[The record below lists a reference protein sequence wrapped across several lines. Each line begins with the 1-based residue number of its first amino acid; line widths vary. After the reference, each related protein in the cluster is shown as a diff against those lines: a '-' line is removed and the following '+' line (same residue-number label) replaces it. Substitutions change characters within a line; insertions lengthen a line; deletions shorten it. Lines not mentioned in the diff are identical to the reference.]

1 MKHDTPHANMRPN
14 SRNDPPTGTPAA
26 STRRSILFLGLPILL
41 ILGAVLW
48 FTSRSQPVTPP
59 PGAAGAAAAVP
70 VRMALVQQQDI
81 PIRVLGVGH
90 VQAWASVTVQSRID
104 GQLVSVGFTEGQDVV
119 EGQLIA
125 QLDDRMQKAQLD
137 QALAQQA
144 RDKANLDYALQDL
157 RRYEALV
164 KRDAVTQQTL
174 DAQRAQV
181 AQLRAAMLAN
191 DALVEAAR
199 TQLSYTRITAPI
211 SGRTGARL
219 VDPGNIVRANMLEGL
234 VVINQIDPIAVTFS
248 VPDSVFADVNQAL
261 RQGRAIQA
269 YAYAS
274 GGTEPLAQGEVVL
287 VSNQID
293 PQSGTLQLK
302 ARFDNPEH
310 ALWPGQ
316 YVDTRLI
323 LGQRRDAL
331 VIPSRAVQRGPDGP
345 LVYVVDDEGI
355 ARIRPV
361 EITLIQD
368 ETALIAQGLSA
379 GERVITDG
387 QYKVRPG
394 ARVQQMAAPAIDAAG
409 PGKAPGARP

>member
-1 MKHDTPHANMRPN
+1 MRPN
-14 SRNDPPTGTPAA
+14 SPNIPSSRTTVS
-26 STRRSILFLGLPILL
+26 STRRSILLVGLPVLL
-41 ILGAVLW
+41 IVGAILW
-48 FTSRSQPVTPP
+48 FASRPQAITPP
-59 PGAAGAAAAVP
+59 AAPAATAVP
-70 VRMALVQQQDI
+70 VSIAVAEQRDI
-81 PIRVLGVGH
+81 PMRVLGVGH

-144 RDKANLDYALQDL
+144 RDRASLDYALQDL
-157 RRYEALV
+157 RRYETLV

-219 VDPGNIVRANMLEGL
+219 VDPGNIVRANMVEGL
-234 VVINQIDPIAVTFS
+234 VVINQIDPIAVTFT
-248 VPDSVFADVNQAL
+248 VPDSAFADVNEAL
-261 RQGRAIQA
+261 RQGRPVHAN
-269 YAYAS
+269 AYAS
-274 GGTEPLAQGEVVL
+274 GGDEPLAEGEVVL

-302 ARFDNPEH
+302 ARFDNPDH
-310 ALWPGQ
+310 VLWPGQ
-316 YVDTRLI
+316 YVDMRVL

-331 VIPSRAVQRGPDGP
+331 TIPSRAVQRGPEGP
-345 LVYVVDDEGI
+345 LVYVVDDEDI
-355 ARIRPV
+355 AHIRPV

-394 ARVQQMAAPAIDAAG
+394 ARVQQMTAPATDAAG
-409 PGKAPGARP
+409 PGQASGARP